1 METPVTII
9 CPPDLSSRP
18 FGLTAEKFIPLS
30 AEKLFKAWTTQF
42 DLWFAAPG
50 SLLTKGEVNSP
61 FFFETYFDGIHHP
74 HYGRF
79 LRIQENKLIE
89 FTWVTGEGGTE
100 GAETVVTVELDQREE
115 GTSLRLAHNGFS
127 SETSRNRHQEAW
139 PHILRQLEERMSK
152 PID

>member
-1 METPVTII
+1 METSTKII

-18 FGLTAEKFIPLS
+18 FGLTAERIIALPV
-30 AEKLFKAWTTQF
+30 EKLFKAWTTQF

-50 SLLTKGEVNSP
+50 SLLTKGEINSP
-61 FFFETYFDGIHHP
+61 FFFETYFEGVHHP

-79 LRIQENKLIE
+79 LRIEENKLVE

-100 GAETVVTVELDQREE
+100 GAETVVNVQLTSLNE
-115 GTSLRLAHNGFS
+115 GTLVHLSHTGFPN
-127 SETSRNRHQEAW
+127 ETSRDRHQEAW
-139 PHILRQLEERMSK
+139 PTILGQLEERMSR